1 MTDFEKFYDDV
12 DSLLHKNKLRNK
24 YSDLYYDVDVI
35 IDQYLELKDLKEEYD
50 EVQSEYDDL
59 KNSFDDLEEQNRDM
73 EEVIEKLQNQI
84 DEYRDILLK
93 NNLSEYLL

>member
-35 IDQYLELKDLKEEYD
+35 IDNYLELKDLKEEYD
-50 EVQSEYDDL
+50 ELESEYEDL
-59 KNSFDDLEEQNRDM
+59 KNSFDDLEEQNEDM
-73 EEVIEKLQNQI
+73 RQVIEKLQDQI
-84 DEYRDILLK
+84 NEYREILSK